1 MAGAVRLREQ
11 LTSDSKEKHFDDVT
25 EVTVLSKEEQ
35 QSFCWSSGIEMRDD
49 SGHPVAR
56 RGGRCGF
63 EAPLHVVEGRPAPRR
78 ANDTSNRGAGLN
90 LKRTVKIAI
99 PMGLGLLL
107 AVAPASATSSKS
119 KKTTGSKS
127 HASASKSPS
136 SKSSKT
142 TLKKT
147 SSKSSKKTK
156 GGWRTR
162 GQQAIDPNRAREI
175 QAALVRA
182 HYLDGTPTGT
192 WDARSKAAMEK
203 FQADNGW
210 QTKKI
215 PDARALI
222 KLGLG
227 PDHSDLLNPNT
238 ASIGGAEVVKGGGVP
253 NPQQ

>member
-1 MAGAVRLREQ
+1 LGRFGKQ
-11 LTSDSKEKHFDDVT
+11 LTSDSKQTHFDDVT
-25 EVTVLSKEEQ
+25 VVTAPLKQEQ
-35 QSFCWSSGIEMRDD
+35 QSFRWSIGIKMRDD

-63 EAPLHVVEGRPAPRR
+63 GVPYASPRVDQPR
-78 ANDTSNRGAGLN
+78 DGPNETSNRGAGLN
-90 LKRTVKIAI
+90 LQRTVKFVV

-107 AVAPASATSSKS
+107 AVAPASAK
-119 KKTTGSKS
+119 
-127 HASASKSPS
+127 S

-142 TLKKT
+142 TSSKSHAAASKSSSSKSSKSSLKKT

-162 GQQAIDPNRAREI
+162 GQQAIDTNRAREI

-182 HYLDGTPTGT
+182 HYLDGAPTGT

-203 FQADNGW
+203 FQGDNGW

-227 PDHSDLLNPNT
+227 PDHSDLINPNT
-238 ASIGGAEVVKGGGVP
+238 ASIATPDTVKGGGVP
-253 NPQQ
+253 SNPQR